1 MRSTAESR
9 SVDWLDVLGEATA
22 DSVGTCRRFSFPD
35 CEKKNPPEYLSILT
49 VDKETEGL
57 IARQLQ
63 LDKEM
68 ACNDDTLFKCE
79 IENDDSENMFTFG
92 GATSRGSVKLV
103 HNVIAS
109 FNQSKKDIVSS
120 ASVSFSGLLSFPQL
134 TKLNLKFSKWL
145 LTRVDEPTTSIVV
158 DKDHVYKF
166 SPQDVHSVFG
176 VPAAGRDVQDK
187 DLDRS
192 NAVVNLV
199 RSRLGLNGKE
209 ARSFK
214 AAQAI
219 LVKDYGEKMQPHEVD
234 AFKTAFVVFIMGHFF
249 APTSKHNYC
258 NIDYWPALADPSL
271 INTFNWGKYIVEEL
285 CDAAKKLKADIRKN
299 ISVSNITGCTLF
311 LQLRNCSCK
320 LDMQVSYTLL
330 SSTWPV

>member
-1 MRSTAESR
+1 
-9 SVDWLDVLGEATA
+9 
-22 DSVGTCRRFSFPD
+22 
-35 CEKKNPPEYLSILT
+35 
-49 VDKETEGL
+49 
-57 IARQLQ
+57 
-63 LDKEM
+63 M

-299 ISVSNITGCTLF
+299 ISVSNITGSF
-311 LQLRNCSCK
+311 I
-320 LDMQVSYTLL
+320 
-330 SSTWPV
+330 